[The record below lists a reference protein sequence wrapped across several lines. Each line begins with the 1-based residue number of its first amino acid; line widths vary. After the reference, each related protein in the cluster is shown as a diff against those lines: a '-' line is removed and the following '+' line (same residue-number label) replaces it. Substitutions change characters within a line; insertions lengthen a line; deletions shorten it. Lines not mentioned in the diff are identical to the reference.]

1 LLCTTSRLVRR
12 DWQSEKTV
20 VARTSRRPDQS
31 CSATYSF
38 FQCRNVYE
46 ENLGFSNVATPCPFW
61 HCLRLVDLESYADVW
76 RYGTAI
82 HPRFGPDA
90 WRNCRGA
97 DRCPERERL
106 VIRVVSPMR
115 RLPAQPYRRVGR
127 DQGPRT
133 KEASDHCSLE
143 SPNACWPSACAVR
156 PACSARRR
164 GGGAR
169 RRGSLTSPSAAAE
182 RGSTVESVRRLL
194 AGVRRGRR
202 WV

>member
-46 ENLGFSNVATPCPFW
+46 ENLGFSNVATACPFW

-143 SPNACWPSACAVR
+143 KPCKVWRPLRSAGAWNGVPQTVRCTSRLHAQHPVLGRVGVPS
-156 PACSARRR
+156 S
-164 GGGAR
+164 
-169 RRGSLTSPSAAAE
+169 SLVGLP
-182 RGSTVESVRRLL
+182 RVH
-194 AGVRRGRR
+194 
-202 WV
+202 